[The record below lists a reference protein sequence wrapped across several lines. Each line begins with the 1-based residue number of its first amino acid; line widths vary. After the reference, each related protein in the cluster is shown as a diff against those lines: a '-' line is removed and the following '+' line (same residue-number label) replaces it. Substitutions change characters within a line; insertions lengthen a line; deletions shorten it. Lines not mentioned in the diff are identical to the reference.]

1 MTTTT
6 NTTTTTVT
14 TTTTTITTTTTTKS
28 KVGLVIILTLLQIT
42 QPPSLL
48 QAYLGP
54 YLVTTLTSLDVYDFS
69 HLSAGL
75 GWAGLDGVTD
85 M

>member
-1 MTTTT
+1 M
-6 NTTTTTVT
+6 TTTTTVT
-14 TTTTTITTTTTTKS
+14 TTTTTTATASSTTRS
-28 KVGLVIILTLLQIT
+28 SVGLVIILSLLQIT

-54 YLVTTLTSLDVYDFS
+54 DLVTTLTSLNVYDFS

-75 GWAGLDGVTD
+75 AGLDGVTD